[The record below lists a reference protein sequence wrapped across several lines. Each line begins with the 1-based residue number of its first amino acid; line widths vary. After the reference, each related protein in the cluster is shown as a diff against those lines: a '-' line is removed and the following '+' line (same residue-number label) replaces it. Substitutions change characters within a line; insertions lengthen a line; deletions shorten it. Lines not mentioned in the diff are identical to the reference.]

1 MATVADY
8 LGNASWVQSIEQ
20 LFDSY
25 DLNKNGYVTRQE
37 FHTSVNKLARNWS
50 DWLSR
55 IDRKPSKELTEA
67 LRLAEGVKANKKTFL
82 ELLGSF
88 VVGEKAKIDK
98 GEVTL
103 IEKHNV
109 ALFDVVDRHHDG
121 NLTWEEYKS
130 VMEASGFEEATA
142 ITVFDMLD
150 KDKNGKIDRKKL
162 ASADLKFWTS
172 LEGM

>member
-1 MATVADY
+1 M
-8 LGNASWVQSIEQ
+8 
-20 LFDSY
+20 
-25 DLNKNGYVTRQE
+25 
-37 FHTSVNKLARNWS
+37 
-50 DWLSR
+50 
-55 IDRKPSKELTEA
+55 
-67 LRLAEGVKANKKTFL
+67 KANKKTFL
-82 ELLGSF
+82 ELLAAF

-150 KDKNGKIDRKKL
+150 KDKNGKIDWKKL
-162 ASADLKFWTS
+162 ASAD
-172 LEGM
+172 